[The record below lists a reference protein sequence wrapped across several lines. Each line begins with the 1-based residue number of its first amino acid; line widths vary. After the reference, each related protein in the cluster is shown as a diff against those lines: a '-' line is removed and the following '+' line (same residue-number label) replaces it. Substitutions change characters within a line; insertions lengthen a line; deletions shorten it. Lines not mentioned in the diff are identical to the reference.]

1 MSPRPSRCDE
11 RYGYHEVLH
20 LTTLV
25 GNLVGLVLDCWD
37 LATPLPPP
45 PADTSA
51 AALLSETLRTTAASI
66 ATYFVDDAV
75 AAELLIW
82 RIVWRIIWRSRL
94 APWTRG
100 AAWRRA
106 GC

>member
-1 MSPRPSRCDE
+1 MAHGAAPPCAHAVSPRPSRCDE

-37 LATPLPPP
+37 LAPPLPPP

-51 AALLSETLRTTAASI
+51 AALLSDTLRTTAASI

-75 AAELLIW
+75 AA
-82 RIVWRIIWRSRL
+82 
-94 APWTRG
+94 
-100 AAWRRA
+100 
-106 GC
+106 

>member
-1 MSPRPSRCDE
+1 MGSATWGCSLQRAGSQTLAHGAAPPCVHAVPPRPSRCDA

-45 PADTSA
+45 PTDTSA
-51 AALLSETLRTTAASI
+51 AALLSDTLRTTAASI

-75 AAELLIW
+75 AA
-82 RIVWRIIWRSRL
+82 
-94 APWTRG
+94 
-100 AAWRRA
+100 
-106 GC
+106 

>member
-1 MSPRPSRCDE
+1 MPPRPSRCDA

-45 PADTSA
+45 PTDTSA
-51 AALLSETLRTTAASI
+51 AALLSDTLRTTAASI
-66 ATYFVDDAV
+66 ATYFVDDDV
-75 AAELLIW
+75 AA
-82 RIVWRIIWRSRL
+82 
-94 APWTRG
+94 
-100 AAWRRA
+100 
-106 GC
+106 

>member
-1 MSPRPSRCDE
+1 MPPRPSRCDE

-25 GNLVGLVLDCWD
+25 GNLVGLMLDCWD

-51 AALLSETLRTTAASI
+51 AALLSDTLRTTAASI

-75 AAELLIW
+75 AA
-82 RIVWRIIWRSRL
+82 
-94 APWTRG
+94 
-100 AAWRRA
+100 
-106 GC
+106 